1 MCSTN
6 RIILNNKYYNMLCI
20 WWNEILK
27 QGLQTVLYNPIH
39 IFVNQLLFP
48 NWIKLMK
55 ENSIPYKNSRT
66 SKIVFLL
73 SIIASGLWWLA
84 KGMNVYSNTI
94 VGAIFELLWLPVL
107 GMLFL
112 LPIISLTLLIK
123 EKINVRSL
131 YIYSILIG
139 IASIIFMVLGK

>member
-1 MCSTN
+1 
-6 RIILNNKYYNMLCI
+6 
-20 WWNEILK
+20 
-27 QGLQTVLYNPIH
+27 
-39 IFVNQLLFP
+39 
-48 NWIKLMK
+48 MK